1 MADHGWLGRLCVATL
16 LGLTVAAGAGYTG
29 AAVPVVVT
37 APTGGLGPG
46 GHTYVGTWAAAPQPP
61 HATGRSAYGFDNQT
75 IRQVVHTHTGGSS
88 VRIQLS
94 NTYSSKPLTIG
105 QADVAWSAGGAA
117 IAPGTARRL
126 TFGTS
131 ASIVIPPG
139 AEVLSD
145 PVAFNVPA
153 NRQLTVDLYLPG
165 RTGATS
171 WHVRS
176 RQDSYLTKA
185 GSGDRTGAV
194 NTAVFTHSVQSFFF
208 LTQMQVRVASSPGT
222 IVALGDSITDGSFS
236 TPNGNRRWP
245 DALARRL
252 QALPRPQQKAVVNA
266 GIAGNRILR
275 DSPLFGA
282 SALARLDRDVLA
294 HPGASDVILLEG
306 INDIGQLPHT
316 YDADAII
323 GGMRQIIA
331 RSHARGLRI
340 FGGTLLPFEGTTYPG
355 FYTPEG
361 ELTRQ
366 EVNRFIRF
374 GDAFDGVIDFDRA
387 MRNPAR
393 PGRLLPAYDS
403 GDHLHPNDAGYQA
416 MANAVDL
423 ILLTGSG

>member
-1 MADHGWLGRLCVATL
+1 MLGI
-16 LGLTVAAGAGYTG
+16 GLAVGAGYPG
-29 AAVPVVVT
+29 ADVPPLATQPAGAVG
-37 APTGGLGPG
+37 AGR
-46 GHTYVGTWAAAPQPP
+46 HTFVGTWAAAPQPP

-75 IRQVVHTHTGGSS
+75 IRQIVHTHTGGSS
-88 VRIQLS
+88 VRIALG
-94 NTYSSKPLTIG
+94 NTYSSRPLTIG
-105 QADVAWSAGGAA
+105 QADVAWSAGGAS
-117 IAPGTARRL
+117 IAPGTARPL
-126 TFGTS
+126 TFSKS

-139 AEVLSD
+139 ADVLSD

-165 RTGATS
+165 RTGGTT
-171 WHVRS
+171 WHTRG
-176 RQDSYLTKA
+176 RQDTYVTKA
-185 GSGDRTGAV
+185 GSGNSTGAA
-194 NTAVFTHSVQSFFF
+194 NSSVFTQRVQSFFF
-208 LTQMQVRVASSPGT
+208 LTQLQVLVPSSPGT
-222 IVALGDSITDGSFS
+222 IVVLGDSITDGSFS
-236 TPNGNRRWP
+236 TPNANRRWP
-245 DALARRL
+245 DVLARRL
-252 QALPRPQQKAVVNA
+252 QELPRSQQKAVVNA

-275 DSPLFGA
+275 DSQLFGA

-294 HPGASDVILLEG
+294 HPGVSDVILLEG

-331 RSHARGLRI
+331 RTHARGLRI
-340 FGGTLLPFEGTTYPG
+340 FGGTLLLFEGTTYPG

-366 EVNRFIRF
+366 QVNRFIRF

-393 PGRLLPAYDS
+393 PGRLLPTYDS
-403 GDHLHPNDAGYQA
+403 GDHLHPNDEGYQA

-423 ILLTGSG
+423 ILLTQSG

>member
-1 MADHGWLGRLCVATL
+1 VADHRWLGRLCAATL
-16 LGLTVAAGAGYTG
+16 LGLTVAAG
-29 AAVPVVVT
+29 
-37 APTGGLGPG
+37 PG
-46 GHTYVGTWAAAPQPP
+46 NPAFVGSWAAAPQPP

-75 IRQVVHTHTGGSS
+75 IRQIVHTHTGGSS

-94 NTYSSKPLTIG
+94 NTYSSRPLTIG

-117 IAPGTARRL
+117 IAPGTARPL
-126 TFGTS
+126 TFGKS
-131 ASIVIPPG
+131 ASIVIPPR
-139 AEVLSD
+139 ADVLSD
-145 PVAFNVPA
+145 PVMFNVPA
-153 NRQLTVDLYLPG
+153 NRQLAVDLYLPG

-176 RQDSYLTKA
+176 RQDSYVTEA

-208 LTQMQVRVASSPGT
+208 LTQMQVLVPSTAGT
-222 IVALGDSITDGSFS
+222 VVALGDSITDGSLS
-236 TPNGNRRWP
+236 TPNRNRRWP

-252 QALPRPQQKAVVNA
+252 QALPRSQQKAVVNA

-275 DSPLFGA
+275 DSQLFGA
-282 SALARLDRDVLA
+282 SALTRLDRDVLA

-306 INDIGQLPHT
+306 INDIGQLPHN

-331 RSHARGLRI
+331 RSQARGLRI
-340 FGGTLLPFEGTTYPG
+340 FGATLLPFEGTTFPG
-355 FYTPEG
+355 FYTPQG

-366 EVNRFIRF
+366 QINRFIRF
-374 GDAFDGVIDFDRA
+374 GNAFDGVIDFDRA
-387 MRNPAR
+387 MRNPAH

-416 MANAVDL
+416 MADAVDL
-423 ILLTGSG
+423 ILLTQGG